1 MKPCAVCKNRSNIT
15 DKQTDDPMNRVT
27 YHRIPAN
34 PERASLWVEAC
45 GITMPEGLTRKFIC
59 SDHFTEDC
67 FEQDMSALLMDGV
80 RRKVLKKLAIPSIR
94 APAKRKETEDLSEQ
108 AESELTIKKRKEE
121 VDKLLRGEVPVVQP
135 VINPFRKHPTKEE
148 RQAQT
153 ISNLQRQIDE
163 LEHANGLQ
171 QKKIVALEQAYTEE
185 RDKARKA
192 QTLNEQKSQRINLA
206 KAEMVNLAISLQE
219 LRDTGNKHVNERVK
233 QILSEYFSEGQLAC
247 ILAGVADTQTGST
260 LVGWTDDELAKSLEL
275 RCISVEAFHYM
286 TDQFRYPL
294 PEALQI
300 ENWIHGVYLEKGM
313 NAAAIRML
321 ESYTLL
327 LPNPTDLI
335 CTLNLVRVDA
345 PVRYMYDRIRDQ
357 IVGPNAQLHCV
368 CVQGVFAEWKQIV
381 HIDFDLVYGADL
393 LKRLVELVHQANY
406 RVVAITTPCDRESAD
421 IWSELEVSVEQH
433 YILHPVTGDRIYLFP
448 CPESSLTS
456 IHRILL
462 EEGFVLQETGVT
474 VSKESLLQL
483 IESQDP
489 RITALLD
496 FERRHLERE
505 ILNDPFHA
513 DVSRQLISHRTADA
527 LKTLAE
533 NDNDTI
539 RTMATL
545 LDLFSDWYELCTTTA
560 SSTMDN
566 RPQAVITRVPY
577 GACEDEQNIVLDGM
591 LDTMESIR
599 CVNEDYSYL
608 PEGIMISIAS
618 VRKLLNELRPQFG
631 AAHATGIP
639 MQRLCSTPMYKTLA
653 SLQDAISVSSETCI
667 LSSQGALMQL
677 CRAVSNAKQDTHVS
691 NTLLEVAQLSNDIQ
705 ITLPQEEPLDP
716 DVRGATEPQAC
727 EFLTNLIADRMH
739 QKYEYLGE
747 VLYAIELQNDQ
758 YVVVPAPG
766 NAAKVQP
773 SPLWVEQAHQLETY
787 VVEAIYHRKEGLVEG
802 LVEAICQQHP
812 TMERNLIEMYVS
824 KRIAIKLQCLNAE
837 LDALGSCDATWLAL

>member
-1 MKPCAVCKNRSNIT
+1 MKQCAVCKNRSNLT
-15 DKQTDDPMNRVT
+15 DTQTDDPMKRVS

-34 PERASLWVEAC
+34 PERAKLWTEAC
-45 GITMPEGLTRKFIC
+45 GISMPEGPLRKFVC
-59 SDHFTEDC
+59 SEHFTEDC

-94 APAKRKETEDLSEQ
+94 VPEKRKEPEDPSEPD
-108 AESELTIKKRKEE
+108 ESPLAIKKRKEE
-121 VDKLLRGEVPVVQP
+121 VDKLLRGEVPAVQP
-135 VINPFRKHPTKEE
+135 VINPFRKYPTMEE

-153 ISNLQRQIDE
+153 ISDLQRQIAE
-163 LEHANGLQ
+163 LGEANGLQ

-185 RDKARKA
+185 REKARKA
-192 QTLNEQKSQRINLA
+192 QQLNDQKSQRMSLA

-219 LRDTGNKHVNERVK
+219 LKDTANKHVNERVK
-233 QILSEYFSEGQLAC
+233 QILGEYFSEGQLAC
-247 ILAGVADTQTGST
+247 ILAGVDTQTGST
-260 LVGWTDDELAKSLEL
+260 IVGWTDDELAKSLEL
-275 RCISVEAFHYM
+275 RCISIEAFHYM
-286 TDQFRYPL
+286 TDQFHYPL

-345 PVRYMYDRIRDQ
+345 PVRYSYDRIRDQ

-368 CVQGVFAEWKQIV
+368 CVQGILADWKQIV
-381 HIDFDLVYGADL
+381 HLDFDLVYGADL

-421 IWSELEVSVEQH
+421 IWSELEVGVERH

-456 IHRILL
+456 IHRVLL
-462 EEGFVLQETGVT
+462 EDGFVLQETGISVG
-474 VSKESLLQL
+474 KESLLQL

-489 RITALLD
+489 RITTLLD
-496 FERRHLERE
+496 FDRRHLERE
-505 ILNDPFHA
+505 ILNEPFHG
-513 DVSRQLISHRTADA
+513 DVSRQLISHRTANA
-527 LKTLAE
+527 LKILAE
-533 NDNDTI
+533 NADDTI
-539 RTMATL
+539 STMATL
-545 LDLFSDWYELCTTTA
+545 LELFSDWYELCTTTA
-560 SSTMDN
+560 TSTTDN
-566 RPQAVITRVPY
+566 EHQAVITRVPY

-599 CVNEDYSYL
+599 CVNADASYL
-608 PEGIMISIAS
+608 LEGIIISIAS
-618 VRKLLNELRPQFG
+618 ARKLLNELRPLFKS
-631 AAHATGIP
+631 AHMAGIP
-639 MQRLCSTPMYKTLA
+639 MQRLCSTPMHKTLA
-653 SLQDAISVSSETCI
+653 SLQDAISVTSETCI

-677 CRAVSNAKQDTHVS
+677 CRAVSKDKQDTHAS
-691 NTLLEVAQLSNDIQ
+691 NILLQAAQLSNEIQ
-705 ITLPQEEPLDP
+705 ITLPQEEPHDP
-716 DVRGATEPQAC
+716 DVRGVTEPQAC
-727 EFLTNLIADRMH
+727 EFLTNLIASRMRDR
-739 QKYEYLGE
+739 YEYLGE
-747 VLYAIELQNDQ
+747 VLYAIELQNDR
-758 YVVVPAPG
+758 YVVVPAAG
-766 NAAKVQP
+766 NAVKVEP
-773 SPLWVEQAHQLETY
+773 SPLWVEQARQLETY

-802 LVEAICQQHP
+802 LVETIFQQHP

-837 LDALGSCDATWLAL
+837 LDALGHCDATWLSL